1 MSQDMQAERV
11 IAKSKRRQTL
21 EKAREGKALGT
32 ERKTIFLRGTM
43 GRTARLGIKR
53 APFKRGEVVG
63 KDETVVSVN
72 WAEGAKAG
80 GLWSEGIA
88 ARGGGRTPLGEAS
101 GKLRRAT
108 RNARGLSENLE
119 HHLGIGDRV
128 GRRIREQG
136 FVEKISGVEGK
147 RKNDPED

>member
-1 MSQDMQAERV
+1 MQAERV
-11 IAKSKRRQTL
+11 IAKSKRRQLL

-32 ERKTIFLRGTM
+32 ERKTIFLRGTT
-43 GRTARLGIKR
+43 GRTAGLRIKR

-63 KDETVVSVN
+63 KDETVVLVN
-72 WAEGAKAG
+72 WAEGTKAG
-80 GLWSEGIA
+80 GSGARASQPA
-88 ARGGGRTPLGEAS
+88 AEVGQPLREAS

-108 RNARGLSENLE
+108 RNSRGLSENLE

-136 FVEKISGVEGK
+136 FVKKISGVEGK
-147 RKNDPED
+147 KE